1 MKTLSLRIRGAKTE
15 LESAELDTEGMA
27 TSTAKL
33 RDSIRS
39 LTGVDIMVNDTTFK
53 STYEIL
59 REISEVWATL
69 DDISQANVLEQ
80 LAGKRNANVVSAI
93 VTNFSTAKRA
103 LQTAVDSEGSA
114 VQEHAFWL
122 DSIEAKQA
130 QFKSSFQTL
139 SETVMDSSLIKMT
152 YDAGT
157 GILGFLNELTKKLG
171 ALPGFATG
179 LTALLSIT
187 KNIGLLQRTDG
198 VAFADRISLFGR
210 TFEDIGKD
218 IGSVNGFG
226 NKLRAIFQKPAE
238 PALYF
243 KPFAEKYVGYVDQ
256 LKDKGGEAA
265 KAFSANFDSKPLK
278 EFLSQLGVANG
289 TILLNG
295 ERIENSADA
304 YKAYV
309 EWVKKSTKSSAG
321 FVSTLKGIGAGLL
334 SLGLNMAI
342 SLAVSALVSKIHSAI
357 TETKRLREAAYEAA
371 EATQQE
377 IKNVEGYQ
385 SRVLELYEKLDK
397 KNLSEQQAYEVR
409 SQLLQIQDEMI
420 DKYGIE
426 YNAVELI
433 NASYRDRLAIFKQL
447 TKQELVDWER
457 ENHDAIGNA
466 QDFFADVVT
475 RNNVMAATYK
485 IGYSGIIDSIL
496 SRNNQS
502 ANDFGLGTYND
513 SEGVKYYAIYG
524 TIQERIET
532 AEKLYN
538 ALKDVDYEEKDVL
551 DNVLS
556 RLSSF
561 INSQKSKK
569 YTENTEILEQY
580 TQYLLATEDSLSRP
594 YLQMQQAQSELNK
607 ALAAN
612 NGDAIREARDK
623 FQSAY
628 TDIVGAIS
636 KDTEGLDPAGFTSR
650 FVNEINERI
659 QLKLREFDFTDAYE
673 NDIDGLKD
681 KVSSLLSGL
690 SELEISDDVSLKAA
704 LTFSD
709 QSDVKQYASGLQQ
722 IAEQYGYTYDEL
734 VGVLTTMGLV
744 ESRQKSLTSDSQ
756 TFSSALE
763 PYTKA
768 SNALIKM
775 KEDLANSSTGAF
787 SSEFIESTFG
797 DENVPSAIKELLERY
812 TGDPDETKAILA
824 KYTEWYV
831 TAREEYLDTVSQIK
845 GISKEEVAQ
854 IYDPDTV
861 SLNLMAQGLSN
872 ATQALRSTLTDG
884 NGLVSAIQK
893 VGSGASLTS
902 EEINNLAGSYMGLA
916 GKFRQ
921 TSDGWT
927 ISIDVLKKLHET
939 EIAEAKD
946 AVRLQVEKAKQIV
959 ASVTTITDAYRSE
972 VAAISNLAQAQAAYA
987 NLDTQKVQIGDLSV
1001 YARDI
1006 KRVGDELY
1014 VNGVDIMAAFDR
1026 MYGSNA
1032 DVYKAQAWA
1041 SYNAA
1046 VGAGS
1051 SYLALSETLQEI
1063 VKSFETLEG
1072 VQWSPDSIY
1081 KNGSS
1086 SSDVQSQID
1095 DQFTKVYEALQRQK
1109 DRLENAMPS
1118 IYEPLLSKYG
1128 AAQGLR
1134 DAEQFYDALDKIV
1147 DAFYANNT
1155 AKAHQY
1161 RLEILTGRNELVQTW
1176 IQEQQH
1182 AISLLKNAQD
1192 QIQRSVIDGTG
1203 DEYAR
1208 KNAAD
1213 NANKRI
1219 AIYRAMQD
1227 KVHAL
1232 ANQARSRG
1240 MSENSSF
1247 IRDLQQQWWQFQQ
1260 EINSISDEIFSN
1272 WREGQESA
1280 LKYQKSSLDSLIDL
1294 IVEMIKHEKDDMV
1307 EALEDQIDAYE
1318 KIIERKKEALEL
1330 AKREKEHSEK
1340 VSEINKDLA
1349 EMQSRL
1355 AALELDDSREGQLE
1369 RNKLLEE
1376 MAEKQKELSD
1386 LQYDYSMTNQEE
1398 ALDKELEDYR
1408 DAKNKE
1414 IDELK
1419 DFLSDTKQLTLEA
1432 MRRLQAEINGETD
1445 NLFKDLLNWNELYGD
1460 SLETE
1465 ICDWWTEA
1473 IRLAKEYGSV
1483 VKANEALKEAEYNY
1497 EDKPSYN
1504 GAIYSK
1510 EEQAAIQKM
1519 YENSV
1524 KWHSA
1529 SASERAA
1536 IEAEN
1541 QRLASQF
1548 GWTFDPKTGKWY
1560 DRNGRWIYEGL
1571 PDVNGN
1577 TSGYNG
1583 MSEDDAILKMYN
1595 NSVKWKTANNEL
1607 RTQLQKE
1614 NEEIARQFGF
1624 TFDPKTGKWY
1634 RKDGRW
1640 IYEGLPSFHT
1650 GGVVGGGTRKQNEVL
1665 AVLEKKEIVLDQ
1677 NKQRR
1682 LMEAVTGYAPVSSM
1696 LTRLSGL
1703 PALARAKSSRMEPAV
1718 EIHAPLHVYGNMDA
1732 SMKDF
1737 VKQYPRFI
1745 ANEVAKVLL

>member
-69 DDISQANVLEQ
+69 DDIGQANVLEQ

-187 KNIGLLQRTDG
+187 KNIGLFQRDNG
-198 VAFADRISLFGR
+198 SLSFLGRKIKDIKADR
-210 TFEDIGKD
+210 K
-218 IGSVNGFG
+218 SVVGFG
-226 NKLRAIFQKPAE
+226 NKLKAIFKQPIE
-238 PALYF
+238 PALES
-243 KPFAEKYVGYVDQ
+243 KPFEEKYTEYISR
-256 LKDKGGEAA
+256 LKDSGKEAA
-265 KAFSANFDSKPLK
+265 KEFSSGFNSKSLK
-278 EFLSQLGVANG
+278 DFLTQLDVANG
-289 TILLNG
+289 EILING
-295 ERIENSADA
+295 ERVNGLEDA
-304 YKAYV
+304 YKAYI
-309 EWVKKSTKSSAG
+309 ESTKKAQKSSAG
-321 FVSTLKGIGAGLL
+321 LVGTLKGIRAGLV
-334 SLGLNMAI
+334 SFALNTAI
-342 SLAVSALVSKIHSAI
+342 SWGISALVSLAYKGI
-357 TETKRLREAAYEAA
+357 TAAKRYREAAYEAA

-377 IKNVEGYQ
+377 IKNVEDYQ

-397 KNLSEQQAYEVR
+397 KNLSEQQTYEVR

-420 DKYGIE
+420 NKYGIE
-426 YNAVELI
+426 YNAIELI
-433 NASYRDRLAIFKQL
+433 NASYRDRLAIFEQL
-447 TKQELVDWER
+447 KKQELVDWER
-457 ENHDAIGNA
+457 ENHKAIGNA
-466 QDFFADVVT
+466 QDYFAEE
-475 RNNVMAATYK
+475 
-485 IGYSGIIDSIL
+485 YSGSYVLDRDRLGDVGVINTLL
-496 SRNNQS
+496 SR
-502 ANDFGLGTYND
+502 ANLEADDFGLYASGISGTY
-513 SEGVKYYAIYG
+513 GKTPFYTIVG
-524 TIQERIET
+524 TVQERIEK
-532 AEKLYN
+532 AEKLYE

-551 DNVLS
+551 DNVLLK
-556 RLSSF
+556 LSSF
-561 INSQKSKK
+561 INDKKSKK
-569 YTENTEILEQY
+569 YTENTEILGQY
-580 TQYLLATEDSLSRP
+580 TQYLLATEDSLNRP
-594 YLQMQQAQSELNK
+594 YLQMQQAQSELNE
-607 ALAAN
+607 ALATN

-628 TDIVGAIS
+628 ADMVEAIS
-636 KDTEGLDPAGFTSR
+636 KDVEGFDPAGFTTR
-650 FVNEINERI
+650 FVDEFNERI
-659 QLKLREFDFTDAYE
+659 QLKLREFNFTDAYE

-681 KVSSLLSGL
+681 KVSSFLSEL

-709 QSDVKQYASGLQQ
+709 QSDVKQYALGLQQ

-734 VGVLTTMGLV
+734 VGVLTTMGVVQGRQESLV
-744 ESRQKSLTSDSQ
+744 ADQQ

-812 TGDPDETKAILA
+812 TGDPDETKTILA

-831 TAREEYLDTVSQIK
+831 TAREEYLNTVSQIK
-845 GISKEEVAQ
+845 GVSKEEVAR

-861 SLNLMAQGLSN
+861 SLNLMTQGLSN

-1014 VNGVDIMAAFDR
+1014 VNGVDIMAAFNR

-1063 VKSFETLEG
+1063 IKSFETLEG

-1272 WREGQESA
+1272 WCEGQESA

-1398 ALDKELEDYR
+1398 ALDKELEAYR

-1696 LTRLSGL
+1696 LTKLSGL

-1718 EIHAPLHVYGNMDA
+1718 EVHAPLHVYGNMDA